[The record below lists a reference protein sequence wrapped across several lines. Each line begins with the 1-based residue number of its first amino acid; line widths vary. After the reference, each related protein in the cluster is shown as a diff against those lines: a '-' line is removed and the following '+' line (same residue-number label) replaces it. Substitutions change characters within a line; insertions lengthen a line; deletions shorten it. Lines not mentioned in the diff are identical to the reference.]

1 MGSRIELTASDGHT
15 LSGYRADPRGDARG
29 GIVIVQEVFG
39 VNNHVRGVCDGYAAD
54 GYAVIAPALFDRV
67 KQGVELGYEGEDLT
81 HGRELRG
88 ELGWDNPLLDVQAAA
103 VALDF
108 AGKVAVIGYCF
119 GGSVA
124 WLAATR
130 LAVDVAVGYY
140 GGQVAD
146 FIEEEPK
153 CPVLL
158 HFGESDA
165 FIPIEC
171 VDKIEARRPDIPL
184 YRYPAGHGFNCESR
198 ADYHEESARL
208 ARERTLNFI
217 RQHIG

>member
-1 MGSRIELTASDGHT
+1 MGSRIQLTASDGHA
-15 LSGYRADPRGDARG
+15 SSAYRADPQGDARG

-39 VNNHVRGVCDGYAAD
+39 VNDHVRGVCDGYAAD
-54 GYAVIAPALFDRV
+54 GYTVVAPALFDRV

-88 ELGWDNPLLDVQAAA
+88 QLGWDNPLLDVQAAA
-103 VALDF
+103 DALGSS
-108 AGKVAVIGYCF
+108 GKVAVIGYCF

-130 LAVDVAVGYY
+130 LAVDAAVGYY

-146 FIEEEPK
+146 FIDEEPK

-158 HFGESDA
+158 HFGETDV
-165 FIPIEC
+165 FIPIEN
-171 VDKIEARRPDIPL
+171 VDKIHERRPDIPL

-208 ARERTLNFI
+208 ARERTLNFL